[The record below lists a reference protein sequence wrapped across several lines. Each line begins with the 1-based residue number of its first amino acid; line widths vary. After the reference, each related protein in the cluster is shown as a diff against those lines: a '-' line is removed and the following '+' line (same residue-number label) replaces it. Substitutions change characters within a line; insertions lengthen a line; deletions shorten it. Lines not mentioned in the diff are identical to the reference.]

1 MAAPIPYGPPMIR
14 SFNALD
20 AVVELVDSPDGHAP
34 TGLADGLAG
43 AGLETGVW
51 VHEVGGSV
59 GDFGD
64 EVFVVLAGRGEVT
77 CQNGGR
83 IELAPGVVGVLSAG
97 DITTWTITEPLRKVW
112 VVAAEG

>member
-1 MAAPIPYGPPMIR
+1 MIR
-14 SFNALD
+14 SFRALD
-20 AVVELVDSPDGHAP
+20 ADVSLAASTEGHAP
-34 TGLADGLAG
+34 TGVAEGLTG
-43 AGLETGVW
+43 AGLEAGVW

-64 EVFVVLAGRGEVT
+64 EMFVVLEGRGEVT

-97 DITTWTITEPLRKVW
+97 DITTWTVTETLRKVW